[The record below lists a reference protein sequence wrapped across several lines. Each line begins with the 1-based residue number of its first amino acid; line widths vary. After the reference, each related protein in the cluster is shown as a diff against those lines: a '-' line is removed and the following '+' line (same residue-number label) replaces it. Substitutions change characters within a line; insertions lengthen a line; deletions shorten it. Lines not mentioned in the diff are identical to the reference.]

1 MVSACF
7 TYILQG
13 RNPIRVVRDASEAME
28 TCSQLLLGRSQ
39 THFLH
44 RGYET
49 VTQKGDGTGASSI
62 RSAEELRTNAGDHL
76 DYDKSDIRFFFA
88 YGMIL
93 IDIVWYYT
101 LLVGWWFRIFL
112 GIVCVV
118 VV

>member
-93 IDIVWYYT
+93 IDIV
-101 LLVGWWFRIFL
+101 
-112 GIVCVV
+112 
-118 VV
+118 